1 MAESLVNV
9 RNVEM
14 PGCVVD
20 YFRDYDIDDE
30 RVFLP
35 PYDLSLVNSLYK
47 QQQLQ
52 KYDCYSSDE
61 LKEHLR
67 QRRQVIANC
76 GGTTTVDGGDEV
88 GEKCIVTDD
97 GLRPSIV
104 TIINEVR
111 SRLDTPSVDYD
122 QVVIAGEG
130 EPTLRMDA
138 LLAISRAVTRDNSDS
153 NKNKMQKHP
162 AVRVITN
169 GLCCGI
175 PNLGYL
181 PNNLDR
187 DGTIIP
193 VHRHAILRDMT
204 NAGITRLSV
213 ALNTANRHEYD
224 VLMEPSC
231 HTGGSVRPG
240 TAHDLVCELIVD
252 ATKIGMDV
260 EITGIDRPGID
271 KIETE
276 RLARMLLSVR
286 KGDSHQRRSAVCW
299 R

>member
-1 MAESLVNV
+1 
-9 RNVEM
+9 
-14 PGCVVD
+14 VVD
-20 YFRDYDIDDE
+20 YFRDYDIDEE

-35 PYDLSLVNSLYK
+35 PYDLPLVNSLYK
-47 QQQLQ
+47 QQQQLQ
-52 KYDCYSSDE
+52 NDGSSDE

-67 QRRQVIANC
+67 QRKQVIANR
-76 GGTTTVDGGDEV
+76 GITTVADSHDEL
-88 GEKCIVTDD
+88 GETCIVTDD
-97 GLRPSIV
+97 GLRPSIL

-111 SRLDTPSVDYD
+111 SRLDTPSVEYD

-138 LLAISRAVTRDNSDS
+138 LLAISRAVTRDSS
-153 NKNKMQKHP
+153 KNKIQKHP
-162 AVRVITN
+162 ALRVITN
-169 GLCCGI
+169 GLCYGI
-175 PNLGYL
+175 PNLGYS

-187 DGTIIP
+187 DALIP
-193 VHRHAILRDMT
+193 IHRHAILRDMT
-204 NAGITRLSV
+204 DVGITRLSV

-224 VLMEPSC
+224 ILMEPSC
-231 HTGGSVRPG
+231 HTSGSVRPG
-240 TAHDLVCELIVD
+240 TAHDLVCELIVE

-286 KGDSHQRRSAVCW
+286 KGDSHQRRSAVRW
-299 R
+299 RRYFD